1 MKMIFFLFVLAFVFV
16 PSATQAQGGWQIEQ
30 TILSHGSSP
39 VTSGTSGTIRIRN
52 KNGRMVEATLE
63 REQQRF
69 IYGQYFGDDDLAFK
83 IGASAGLLQ
92 NAPVVTLLLETN
104 VRLSQ
109 NIRLGAIYW
118 PGFFFW
124 GEPRDWKTE
133 NDGVENLEGVFQGQ
147 FGGIW
152 MSFGDL
158 QLSFHMLDFL
168 DEPPNELPGIT
179 YTRALR
185 DNLGLSAAAT
195 WNNNDQEFMPWIG
208 LIWNP

>member
-1 MKMIFFLFVLAFVFV
+1 
-16 PSATQAQGGWQIEQ
+16 
-30 TILSHGSSP
+30 
-39 VTSGTSGTIRIRN
+39 
-52 KNGRMVEATLE
+52 
-63 REQQRF
+63 
-69 IYGQYFGDDDLAFK
+69 
-83 IGASAGLLQ
+83 
-92 NAPVVTLLLETN
+92 
-104 VRLSQ
+104 
-109 NIRLGAIYW
+109 
-118 PGFFFW
+118 
-124 GEPRDWKTE
+124 
-133 NDGVENLEGVFQGQ
+133 
-147 FGGIW
+147 